1 MLRACSGC
9 PRAIGPRKLQDT
21 DNIVKCQLLVASS
34 NQGKIREIRALL
46 PSDITVFSLQD
57 LGLLSPE
64 ETGATLRENANLK
77 ALQAAKASGMLALA
91 DDSGLEVE
99 ALEGAPGV
107 RSARFAGDPPDDAR
121 NRKALLS
128 ALDGVP
134 QAQRDARFVCA
145 VTIATPDGV
154 VRTSEGVVNG
164 TILDHERGSNGFGY
178 DSVFLLPDGRTVA
191 ELLDEEK
198 NAVSHRS
205 AAIREILPLLRRA
218 LAKPDSCWSIQ

>member
-1 MLRACSGC
+1 MLRACSDC
-9 PRAIGPRKLQDT
+9 QRTTRPRNFLGT
-21 DNIVKCQLLVASS
+21 DNILRYRLLVASS

-77 ALQAAKASGMLALA
+77 AIHAAKSSGMVALA
-91 DDSGLEVE
+91 DDSGLEVK
-99 ALEGAPGV
+99 ALKGAPGV
-107 RSARFAGDPPDDAR
+107 RSARYSGEPPDDAR
-121 NRKALLS
+121 NRQALLS
-128 ALDGVP
+128 ALDGVS
-134 QAQRDARFVCA
+134 QGQRDARFVCA
-145 VTIATPDGV
+145 VTIATPDGA
-154 VRTSEGVVNG
+154 VRTSEGVLNG
-164 TILDHERGSNGFGY
+164 TILDQERGSNGFGY

-205 AAIREILPLLRRA
+205 AAIRDILPLLRGA

>member
-1 MLRACSGC
+1 MLQACSDCQRTTGT
-9 PRAIGPRKLQDT
+9 RNFLGT
-21 DNIVKCQLLVASS
+21 DNILRYRLLVASS

-77 ALQAAKASGMLALA
+77 AIHAAKASGMVALA

-107 RSARFAGDPPDDAR
+107 RSARYSGEPPDDAR
-121 NRKALLS
+121 NRQALLS
-128 ALDGVP
+128 ALAGVP
-134 QAQRDARFVCA
+134 QGRRDARFVCA

-154 VRTSEGVVNG
+154 VRTSEGVLNG

-205 AAIREILPLLRRA
+205 AAIQEILPLLRRA
-218 LAKPDSCWSIQ
+218 LAKPNSCWSIQ